1 MTALLDLLYR
11 EGCKRPRCRAAASRL
26 HNALA
31 GNRFRIAGVGN
42 SFDCVGAF
50 VRRVTVDVRG
60 SGSLVRFAPMA
71 MIENMKI
78 HLEGAGHRLT
88 IGSECR
94 IKSGTIHFADE
105 SCTID
110 IGAETTIEDAHIAVT
125 EPGGSVTIGRD
136 CMIAF
141 DVDIRNGD
149 SHAICDT
156 ATGDRINYA
165 EDIRIGDHVWL
176 GAHVQVLKGV
186 MVGDNAVV
194 GVRSVVTR
202 DIPGGSIACGAP
214 AEVVRESIS
223 WDRRR

>member
-31 GNRFRIAGVGN
+31 GNRFRIGGVGN
-42 SFDCVGAF
+42 SFDCVGGF
-50 VRRVTVDVRG
+50 LRRAAVDIRG
-60 SGSLVRFAPMA
+60 SDNLVRVAA
-71 MIENMKI
+71 MSRIQNMRI
-78 HLEGAGHRLT
+78 RLT
-88 IGSECR
+88 GDGHKLIIGPECR
-94 IKSGTIHFADE
+94 VKAGSICFEDE
-105 SCTID
+105 RCTID

-125 EPGGSVTIGRD
+125 EPGGSITIGRD

-156 ATGDRINYA
+156 ATGDRINHA

-176 GAHVQVLKGV
+176 GAYVQVLKGV
-186 MVGDNAVV
+186 TVGDGAVV

-202 DIPGGSIACGAP
+202 NIPAGSVACGTP
-214 AEVVRESIS
+214 AEVVTENIRWE
-223 WDRRR
+223 RRR